1 MFENQGQ
8 AMSSIASVSPFQRH
22 SLSSLETT
30 KLLVGDN
37 TRLGTNS
44 QKSERKKQKFS
55 KFRLLSTLTVRATMK
70 LTFEKFYPAGIETR
84 ISQMEQTITHQHTL
98 LLQRLDLLSTLLFVR
113 TPSAN
118 YPERPAWAPPVSVS
132 SPLSPSSLP
141 ADPPVPTSPLNSGLP
156 TQMTSTPP
164 IKPWQLP
171 SPAAMGLGAEHT
183 AEHTSRDTYCQHMLQ
198 HSTTSWRL
206 VARSPEI
213 GLFSSHIRSLLRLR

>member
-1 MFENQGQ
+1 
-8 AMSSIASVSPFQRH
+8 MSSIASVSPKRH
-22 SLSSLETT
+22 SLSSLEAT
-30 KLLVGDN
+30 KLLAGDN

-44 QKSERKKQKFS
+44 QKSEAKKEVLKIPPP
-55 KFRLLSTLTVRATMK
+55 KPLIVRATMK
-70 LTFEKFYPAGIETR
+70 LTFDKFCPAGIEIR
-84 ISQMEQTITHQHTL
+84 ISQMEQTITHQHSL

-132 SPLSPSSLP
+132 SPLSPSFLP

-183 AEHTSRDTYCQHMLQ
+183 AEHTSRDTSCQHMLQ
-198 HSTTSWRL
+198 HSTTNWRL

-213 GLFSSHIRSLLRLR
+213 GLFFSHIRSLLRLR